1 MTAHDLAKAP
11 DLQLPPLQIEKL
23 PSGLTLVA
31 IQKRG
36 LPLFHARL
44 SLPAGA
50 CEDPRGKAGLAQF
63 TVDLLRR
70 GTRRRPAQDV
80 DEMIESM
87 GAQLAAEVSTE
98 EAALALTVPVELSER
113 ALDALLE
120 VALEPAFEESEVAA
134 ARRRTVAA
142 LQSDL
147 DDPATVAG
155 RAVVTMGYG
164 PGHPYAHPAQGFRRD
179 VDTFQREDALSFHA
193 TRYQQQ
199 GALLAVVGEATPAEL
214 LEQLKRKL
222 SQWESSWPGRSQR
235 GALQFTALPPS
246 EGMRTVVIHKPD
258 ATQAQVRIVAPG
270 LPRSTPRYAEAV
282 VANTALGG
290 GFTSLLVDAIRVD
303 RGLSYSVSTRLHMNR
318 RAGLSVFSSF
328 TKNET
333 LRELVD
339 VALEKMR
346 AYAQTGPSE
355 DALDKA
361 RRYLAGLF
369 PLGLES
375 HEALAEQ
382 IADAILDGLGLQ
394 HIQTYRSRVLA
405 VAPQQARSIAP
416 EISPARDG
424 ALLVVVGEADAAR
437 RALDGLSPTDTR
449 QLEEFG

>member
-1 MTAHDLAKAP
+1 MIAHDVA
-11 DLQLPPLQIEKL
+11 LPPLHVEKL
-23 PSGLTLVA
+23 PSGLTLLAV
-31 IQKRG
+31 QKRG
-36 LPLFHARL
+36 LPLFHVRL

-70 GTRRRPAQDV
+70 GTRRRPAPDV

-87 GAQLAAEVSTE
+87 GAQLFADVSME
-98 EAALALTVPVELSER
+98 EAALALTVPSELSER

-120 VALEPAFEESEVAA
+120 VALEPAFDENEVAA
-134 ARRRTVAA
+134 ARRRTIAA

-147 DDPATVAG
+147 DEPSTVAG
-155 RAVVTMGYG
+155 RALVTLGYG

-199 GALLAVVGEATPAEL
+199 GGLLAAVGQSSPAEL
-214 LEQLKRKL
+214 IDLLKRKL
-222 SQWESSWPGRSQR
+222 GQWEASWPGRSQR
-235 GALQFTALPPS
+235 SPLQFAALPPAHAT
-246 EGMRTVVIHKPD
+246 RAVIIHKPD
-258 ATQAQVRIVAPG
+258 STQTQVRIVSTG
-270 LPRSTPRYAEAV
+270 VPRSTPRYAEAV

-318 RAGLSVFSSF
+318 RAGLSVFASF

-339 VALEKMR
+339 VAMEKMR
-346 AYAQTGPSE
+346 AYAASGPSN
-355 DALDKA
+355 DALEKA
-361 RRYLAGLF
+361 RTYLAGLF

-375 HEALAEQ
+375 HEALGEQ
-382 IADAILDGLGLQ
+382 IADALLDGLGLE
-394 HIQTYRSRVLA
+394 HLKTYRSRVLA
-405 VAPQQARSIAP
+405 VAPEPAREMAA
-416 EISPARDG
+416 ELSPARDG
-424 ALLVVVGEADAAR
+424 ALLIAVGDADAAR
-437 RALDGLSPTDTR
+437 SALDGLCPVEVR
-449 QLEEFG
+449 QLEEFA

>member
-1 MTAHDLAKAP
+1 VTTAT
-11 DLQLPPLQIEKL
+11 LQLPPLRVEKL

-63 TVDLLRR
+63 TVELLRR
-70 GTRRRPAQDV
+70 GTRRRPAHDV

-87 GAQLAAEVSTE
+87 GAQLSADVSME
-98 EAALALTVPVELSER
+98 EAALALTVPAELSER

-120 VALEPAFEESEVAA
+120 VALEPAFEESEVSA
-134 ARRRTVAA
+134 ARRRSVAA

-147 DDPATVAG
+147 DEPAAVAS
-155 RAVVTMGYG
+155 RAVATLGYG

-193 TRYQQQ
+193 TRYQQH
-199 GALLAVVGEATPAEL
+199 GALLAVVGQAAPEEL
-214 LEQLKRKL
+214 LEQLKKTL
-222 SQWESSWPGRSQR
+222 AQWESSWPGRSQR
-235 GALQFTALPPS
+235 GALQFAGLPPS
-246 EGMRTVVIHKPD
+246 EGMRAVVIHKPD
-258 ATQAQVRIVAPG
+258 ATQAQVRIVSGG
-270 LPRSTPRYAEAV
+270 LPRSTPHYAEAV

-339 VALEKMR
+339 VALENMR
-346 AYAQTGPSE
+346 GYARTGPSE
-355 DALDKA
+355 EALEKA

-375 HEALAEQ
+375 HEAIAEQ
-382 IADAILDGLGLQ
+382 VADAILDGLGLQ
-394 HIQTYRSRVLA
+394 HIETYRPRVLA
-405 VAPQQARSIAP
+405 VTPQQGRAIAPQ
-416 EISPARDG
+416 ISPARDG
-424 ALLVVVGEADAAR
+424 ALLIVVGEAGAAR
-437 RALDGLSPTDTR
+437 RALDGLCPVDVR

>member
-1 MTAHDLAKAP
+1 VIAHDVE
-11 DLQLPPLQIEKL
+11 LPPLQIEKL
-23 PSGLTLVA
+23 PSGLTLLAV
-31 IQKRG
+31 QKRG
-36 LPLFHARL
+36 LPLFHLRL

-70 GTRRRPAQDV
+70 GTARRPAQDV

-87 GAQLAAEVSTE
+87 GAQLFADVSME
-98 EAALALTVPVELSER
+98 EAALALTVPAELSER

-120 VALEPAFEESEVAA
+120 VALEPAFEENEVSA
-134 ARRRTVAA
+134 ARRRTIAG

-147 DDPATVAG
+147 DEPSNVAG
-155 RAVVTMGYG
+155 RALVTLGYG

-179 VDTFQREDALSFHA
+179 VETFQREDALSFHA
-193 TRYQQQ
+193 TRYQQH
-199 GALLAVVGEATPAEL
+199 GGLLAVVGQSSPGELIEL
-214 LEQLKRKL
+214 LQRKL
-222 SQWESSWPGRSQR
+222 AQWEGSWPGRSQR
-235 GALQFTALPPS
+235 SPLQFAALPPAHS
-246 EGMRTVVIHKPD
+246 TRAVIIHKPD
-258 ATQAQVRIVAPG
+258 ATQTQVRIVAPG

-282 VANTALGG
+282 VSNTALGG

-318 RAGLSVFSSF
+318 RAGLTVFASF

-346 AYAQTGPSE
+346 AYAASGPSK
-355 DALDKA
+355 DAVEKA

-375 HEALAEQ
+375 HEALGEQ
-382 IADAILDGLGLQ
+382 IADALLDGLGLE
-394 HIQTYRSRVLA
+394 HLKTYRSRVLA
-405 VAPQQARSIAP
+405 VTVEQAREMAA
-416 EISPARDG
+416 ELSPARDG
-424 ALLVVVGEADAAR
+424 ALLIAVGDAEAGR
-437 RALDGLSPTDTR
+437 KALAGLCPIDVR
-449 QLEEFG
+449 QLEEFA

>member
-1 MTAHDLAKAP
+1 MTAP
-11 DLQLPPLQIEKL
+11 DLQLPPLNIEKL
-23 PSGLTLVA
+23 PSGLTVVA

-70 GTRRRPAQDV
+70 GTRRRPAHDV

-87 GAQLAAEVSTE
+87 GAQLSAEVSTE

-120 VALEPAFEESEVAA
+120 VALEPAFEESEVSA

-155 RAVVTMGYG
+155 RAVVTLGYG

-193 TRYQQQ
+193 TRYQQH
-199 GALLAVVGEATPAEL
+199 GALLAVVGQASPEEL
-214 LEQLKRKL
+214 LEQLQRKL

-235 GALQFTALPPS
+235 GALQFNALPPS

-258 ATQAQVRIVAPG
+258 ATQAQVRIVASG

-303 RGLSYSVSTRLHMNR
+303 RGLSYSVNTRLHMNR

-333 LRELVD
+333 LRELAD
-339 VALEKMR
+339 LALEKMR
-346 AYAQTGPSE
+346 GYAQSGPSE
-355 DALDKA
+355 GSLDKA
-361 RRYLAGLF
+361 RRYLAGLY

-405 VAPQQARSIAP
+405 VTPQQARSIAP

-424 ALLVVVGEADAAR
+424 SLLVVVGEADAAR
-437 RALDGLSPTDTR
+437 RALDGFSPIDLR
-449 QLEEFG
+449 HLEEFG

>member
-1 MTAHDLAKAP
+1 MTAP
-11 DLQLPPLQIEKL
+11 DVELPPLQIEKL
-23 PSGLTLVA
+23 PSGLTLLA

-36 LPLFHARL
+36 LPLFHLRL

-70 GTRRRPAQDV
+70 GTRRRPAHDV

-87 GAQLAAEVSTE
+87 GAQLYADVSTE
-98 EAALALTVPVELSER
+98 EAALALTVPAELSER

-134 ARRRTVAA
+134 ARRRTIAG

-147 DDPATVAG
+147 DEPSAVAG
-155 RAVVTMGYG
+155 RAVVSLGYG
-164 PGHPYAHPAQGFRRD
+164 PGHPYAHPSQGFRRD
-179 VDTFQREDALSFHA
+179 VETFQREDALSFHA

-199 GALLAVVGEATPAEL
+199 GGLLAVVGQGTPREL
-214 LEQLKRKL
+214 LDQLQRKL
-222 SQWESSWPGRSQR
+222 AQWEPSWPGRSQR
-235 GALQFTALPPS
+235 SALQFAALAPS
-246 EGMRTVVIHKPD
+246 QEMRAVVIHKPD
-258 ATQAQVRIVAPG
+258 ATQAQVRIVSPG
-270 LPRSTPRYAEAV
+270 LSRATPRYAEAV

-339 VALEKMR
+339 LALEKMR
-346 AYAQTGPSE
+346 AYAASGPSE
-355 DALDKA
+355 DALEKA

-382 IADAILDGLGLQ
+382 VADALLDGLGLD
-394 HIQTYRSRVLA
+394 HLKTYRSRVLA
-405 VAPQQARSIAP
+405 VTAAQAPTRPPRSEARRPA
-416 EISPARDG
+416 PAR
-424 ALLVVVGEADAAR
+424 AR
-437 RALDGLSPTDTR
+437 LPFHAPAPRSPPGRGCGTT
-449 QLEEFG
+449 

>member
-1 MTAHDLAKAP
+1 VIAHDVE
-11 DLQLPPLQIEKL
+11 LPPLQIEKM
-23 PSGLTLVA
+23 PSGLTLLAV
-31 IQKRG
+31 QKRG
-36 LPLFHARL
+36 LPLFHVRL

-50 CEDPRGKAGLAQF
+50 CEDPRGKAGLAHF
-63 TVDLLRR
+63 TLELLRR

-87 GAQLAAEVSTE
+87 GAQLFTDVSME
-98 EAALALTVPVELSER
+98 EGALALTVPAELSER

-120 VALEPAFEESEVAA
+120 VALEPAFEETEVAA
-134 ARRRTVAA
+134 ARRRTIAA
-142 LQSDL
+142 LHSDL
-147 DDPATVAG
+147 DEPSNVAG
-155 RAVVTMGYG
+155 RAVVSLGYG
-164 PGHPYAHPAQGFRRD
+164 PGHPYGHPAQGFRRD

-193 TRYQQQ
+193 TRFQQQ
-199 GALLAVVGEATPAEL
+199 GGLLAAVGQSTPQEL
-214 LEQLKRKL
+214 IELLKRKL
-222 SQWESSWPGRSQR
+222 AQWEPSWPGRSQR
-235 GALQFTALPPS
+235 SALQFTALPPS
-246 EGMRTVVIHKPD
+246 LATRAVVIHKPD

-346 AYAQTGPSE
+346 EYANSGPTQE
-355 DALDKA
+355 ALEKA

-382 IADAILDGLGLQ
+382 IADALLDGLGLE
-394 HIQTYRSRVLA
+394 HLKSYRSRVLA
-405 VAPQQARSIAP
+405 VTAEQAREMAA
-416 EISPARDG
+416 ELSPARDG
-424 ALLVVVGEADAAR
+424 ALLIVVGEAEAAR
-437 RALDGLSPTDTR
+437 QELNGLCPMEVR
-449 QLEEFG
+449 QLEEFA

>member
-1 MTAHDLAKAP
+1 VIAHDVA
-11 DLQLPPLQIEKL
+11 LPPLQIEKL
-23 PSGLTLVA
+23 PSGLTLLAV
-31 IQKRG
+31 QKRG
-36 LPLFHARL
+36 LPLFHVRL

-87 GAQLAAEVSTE
+87 GAQLSSEVSME
-98 EAALALTVPVELSER
+98 EAALGLTVPAELAER

-120 VALEPAFEESEVAA
+120 VSLEPAFEETEVAS
-134 ARRRTVAA
+134 ARRRTIAA
-142 LQSDL
+142 LQSEL
-147 DDPATVAG
+147 DEPTTVAA
-155 RAVVTMGYG
+155 RALVSLGYG
-164 PGHPYAHPAQGFRRD
+164 PGHPYSHPAQGFRRD

-199 GALLAVVGEATPAEL
+199 GALLAAVGQSTPRELIDLLQRRLAE
-214 LEQLKRKL
+214 
-222 SQWESSWPGRSQR
+222 WESSWPGRSQR
-235 GALQFTALPPS
+235 GALQFAALAPS
-246 EGMRTVVIHKPD
+246 QTTRAVIIHKPD

-270 LPRSTPRYAEAV
+270 LPRSTPKYAEAV

-318 RAGLSVFSSF
+318 RAGLSVFASF
-328 TKNET
+328 TKNDT

-339 VALEKMR
+339 VALEQMH
-346 AYAQTGPSE
+346 AYAGAGPSE

-361 RRYLAGLF
+361 RRFLAGLF

-382 IADAILDGLGLQ
+382 IADALLDGLGLE
-394 HIQTYRSRVLA
+394 HLKTYRSRVLA
-405 VAPQQARSIAP
+405 VTATQAREMAA
-416 EISPARDG
+416 ELSPARDG
-424 ALLVVVGEADAAR
+424 ALIIVVGEAEAASK
-437 RALDGLSPTDTR
+437 ALDGLCPVDVR

>member
-1 MTAHDLAKAP
+1 VTAA

-23 PSGLTLVA
+23 PSGLTLLAV
-31 IQKRG
+31 QKKG
-36 LPLFHARL
+36 LPLFHVRL

-87 GAQLAAEVSTE
+87 GAHLYADASME
-98 EAALALTVPVELSER
+98 EAALALTVPAELSDR
-113 ALDALLE
+113 AVDALFE
-120 VALEPAFEESEVAA
+120 VALEPAFEDTEVSA
-134 ARRRTVAA
+134 ARRRSIAA

-147 DDPATVAG
+147 DEPSTVAG
-155 RAVVTMGYG
+155 RAVVTLGYG
-164 PGHPYAHPAQGFRRD
+164 PGHPYAHPAQGFCRD
-179 VDTFQREDALSFHA
+179 VETFRREDALSFHA
-193 TRYQQQ
+193 TRYQQL
-199 GALLAVVGEATPAEL
+199 GALAAVVGQGSPAEL
-214 LEQLKRKL
+214 LDQLKAKL
-222 SQWESSWPGRSQR
+222 AQWEPSWPGKSQR
-235 GALQFTALPPS
+235 IPLQFAGLPPG
-246 EGMRTVVIHKPD
+246 EGMRAVVIHKPD

-270 LPRSTPRYAEAV
+270 LPRSTPQYAEAV
-282 VANTALGG
+282 VTNTALGG

-303 RGLSYSVSTRLHMNR
+303 RGLSYSVNTRLHMNR

-339 VALEKMR
+339 LALEKMR
-346 AYAQTGPSE
+346 GYARSGPGE
-355 DALDKA
+355 DSLEKA

-382 IADAILDGLGLQ
+382 IADALLDGLGLE
-394 HIQTYRSRVLA
+394 HLTTYRKRVLGVTPA
-405 VAPQQARSIAP
+405 QARTMAG

-424 ALLVVVGEADAAR
+424 ALLIVVGESEAAHK
-437 RALDGLSPTDTR
+437 ALSGLCPLDLK
-449 QLEEFG
+449 QLEEFA